1 VLQESVKQL
10 AAQQE
15 ELFRALQRTGR
26 HSSPSS
32 DSHTECYG
40 SFANGQRRPPL
51 QDESGQLI
59 CYSCRQPGHTSR
71 NCPRIKGKPHQANA
85 ITTDTPELELPVAH
99 AKASI
104 NTTSVEQAAPT
115 SSGSGEQGQEPDCTF
130 RSCFT
135 LDVLIDGVK
144 TCCLLDTG
152 SEVTTMSEAYF
163 RRQFTGAR
171 LSSAR
176 WVKLTA
182 ANGLNIPVVG
192 CLYADVECLGMKLP
206 GKCVLVLR
214 DDAAGS
220 EERGAVPGILGMN
233 ILGDLRNIFSGL
245 DGMQAMNRHKQV
257 TRNMNM
263 WRIFAEIEREKQ
275 YCGLAGKMSR

>member
-1 VLQESVKQL
+1 M
-10 AAQQE
+10 
-15 ELFRALQRTGR
+15 
-26 HSSPSS
+26 
-32 DSHTECYG
+32 
-40 SFANGQRRPPL
+40 
-51 QDESGQLI
+51 
-59 CYSCRQPGHTSR
+59 
-71 NCPRIKGKPHQANA
+71 
-85 ITTDTPELELPVAH
+85 AH
-99 AKASI
+99 AKATI

-130 RSCFT
+130 GSCFI

-182 ANGLNIPVVG
+182 ANG

-214 DDAAGS
+214 DDVTGG
-220 EERGAVPGILGMN
+220 RGARN
-233 ILGDLRNIFSGL
+233 TGDE
-245 DGMQAMNRHKQV
+245 H
-257 TRNMNM
+257 TR
-263 WRIFAEIEREKQ
+263 
-275 YCGLAGKMSR
+275 